1 MVAIA
6 ADDSPVEMVVGMVVE
21 KEKIHE
27 PDEDVLLWFFGIFS
41 VLGIAIVMA

>member
-6 ADDSPVEMVVGMVVE
+6 ADDSLVELGVE
-21 KEKIHE
+21 KENIHE